1 MDNKLVILYKIIS
14 LLVGL
19 VSIVLGYRL
28 FVLGVL
34 GPLAALEA
42 GKGSVFLTL
51 KNAAPGSTFFA
62 LFGASI
68 IALTIYKG
76 LNFVIAESFKQSRLN
91 EIDKLA
97 VKEGWVKFITQ
108 SKVSWIRES

>member
-51 KNAAPGSTFFA
+51 KNAAPGTFFA